1 MNKASYRKGYLTA
14 EFLTQ
19 DYRLSGEV
27 SLRQGALLD
36 SLNDAMTSYIRLENV
51 YASPI
56 VDPATIKGHYPV
68 GQVRKDNL
76 TMVVVAS
83 QEDAQSRRPTP
94 WAQGAHV
101 VFSIFI
107 TIPGFEIHGGLKIE
121 SAVDIE
127 RMFIYGS
134 ERFIVAY
141 NATATVTTN
150 PAIQFTGGAILV
162 NRDQLGVFCIE
173 RSAA

>member
-14 EFLTQ
+14 EFLSE

-36 SLNDAMTSYIRLENV
+36 MLNDAMTSFIRLENV

-56 VDPATIKGHYPV
+56 VDPATIKGHYPI

-83 QEDAQSRRPTP
+83 QEDAQTRRPLN
-94 WAQGAHV
+94 WAQGTHV
-101 VFSIFI
+101 VFSVFI
-107 TIPGFEIHGGLKIE
+107 TVPGFEIQGGLKIE

-134 ERFIVAY
+134 ERFIVVY

-150 PAIQFTGGAILV
+150 PLIQFTGGAILL
-162 NRDQLGVFCIE
+162 NRDQLGIFCIE
-173 RSAA
+173 RSAS